1 MNDLQL
7 MSSGLWHNGKTQM
20 IGEALM
26 HTRRLCHRLNMLDP
40 DNEAERCRILIGMLG
55 KIEPPFVI
63 HSPFRCDFGSQI
75 HIGRN
80 FMANYNLT
88 VLDEAGVTIGNEVLI
103 GPNVS
108 IFTIIH
114 ALDPIQRAEGIMR
127 SAPVSIG
134 NNVWIGGNVVILPGV
149 TIGDGAVI
157 GAGSVVTRPIP
168 PGVLAAGNPCQII
181 RNITE
186 SDKVSEIASPS

>member
-20 IGEALM
+20 IGDALTR
-26 HTRRLCHRLNMLDP
+26 TRRLCHRLNMLDP
-40 DNEAERCRILIGMLG
+40 DNDTERRSILSEILG
-55 KIEPPFVI
+55 SIEPPFTI
-63 HSPFRCDFGSQI
+63 HSPFHCDFGSQI

-88 VLDEAGVTIGNEVLI
+88 ILDEAEVNIGNNVLI

-108 IFTIIH
+108 IYTIIH
-114 ALDPIQRAEGIMR
+114 AFDPDQRANGIMR

-134 NNVWIGGNVVILPGV
+134 DNVWIGGSAVILPGV
-149 TIGDGAVI
+149 TIGAGSII
-157 GAGSVVTRPIP
+157 GAGSVVTKSIP
-168 PGVLAAGNPCQII
+168 AGVLAAGNPCRII
-181 RNITE
+181 RPITE
-186 SDKVSEIASPS
+186 ADKVTY